1 MPEER
6 PIITVDT
13 ETWNILLEERDACYQ
28 ALKDIIRHQ
37 ELVAG
42 TMGVNSSVLAIARP
56 VVQKIQQRAILS

>member
-1 MPEER
+1 MSEER